1 MARRR
6 RYPNNPDRTT
16 VRRVRAIEAVRG
28 DTGAGTPE
36 PDGNS
41 PRRALRPSWLGDV
54 VWAALVFLLSV
65 ATMVAFAG
73 TEDAYLGVIY
83 RQADAF
89 GVLICLALAVG
100 VLVRRYIPLPAAVL
114 VAVGSYLTGLLGYGS
129 IGPTVA
135 MLVVVYAAGVYGLF
149 GPGLLAMLIV
159 LLSSLAYSFTAG
171 MPEDP
176 QYQSGMYIS
185 LGSSVLAV
193 AGAWAVGLAIRR
205 RRVYTRELEARANRL
220 ERTREAEVRAALAEE
235 RARIARELHDVVA
248 HHVSVMTV
256 QAAGARRSLRRD
268 PERSEQALS
277 AIETT
282 GRSAMI
288 DMRRIVGVLRLS
300 EIAGEEPAER
310 APQPEVADLEELR
323 DIISSAGLPIEL
335 NVNGEIDQL
344 PTGLAITVFRIVQEA
359 LTNIMKHAGPSTAR
373 VSIRCGTHQV
383 VVQVIDDGQGD
394 GQTDGQREGQGDDA
408 IERRNRPGHG
418 LLGMRERVALYGGT
432 LHVGPRP
439 GGGFEVRA
447 RIPLDP
453 SAV

>member
-1 MARRR
+1 
-6 RYPNNPDRTT
+6 
-16 VRRVRAIEAVRG
+16 VKAIEAVRG
-28 DTGAGTPE
+28 DTGADTAAPDVTP
-36 PDGNS
+36 S
-41 PRRALRPSWLGDV
+41 PSSARPSWLGDAV
-54 VWAALVFLLSV
+54 LAALILLFSV
-65 ATMVAFAG
+65 ATMMAFAG
-73 TEDAYLGVIY
+73 TEDAYIGVTY
-83 RQADAF
+83 RQTDAL
-89 GVLICLALAVG
+89 GVLICLALAVA
-100 VLVRRYIPLPAAVL
+100 VFIRRYFPLPAAAAIAVVSFL
-114 VAVGSYLTGLLGYGS
+114 VGELGYGS
-129 IGPTVA
+129 VGPTVA
-135 MLVVVYAAGVYGLF
+135 MLVVVYAAGAYALF
-149 GPGLLAMLIV
+149 GPGLLAMLLV
-159 LLSSLAYSFTAG
+159 LLSALAYSFTAG

-176 QYQSGMYIS
+176 QYQSGVYIS

-268 PERSEQALS
+268 PEQSEQALS

-282 GRSAMI
+282 GRSAMT

-383 VVQVIDDGQGD
+383 VVQIVDDGQGD
-394 GQTDGQREGQGDDA
+394 GQRDGGQGDGALDKA
-408 IERRNRPGHG
+408 NRPGHG